1 MKTQRSTDRQC
12 ICTACFSYIERN
24 ENNKIKMSKAEKY
37 RVYRSWLYLFV
48 GSFFLGIIIMNMGNE
63 VFLGDAGIFNTST
76 MNRLKYID
84 INDGKFLAYVL
95 CQRLGGC
102 AVLLILS
109 TTALG
114 LISVYGVVLW
124 QGMVTGMLITAA
136 VIRYGIK
143 GLLLILGGMF
153 PHQCLLI
160 PGGIMLLGWCLENYY
175 WFHRYGR
182 GTVPYFRS
190 RRQQFF
196 HQGILLLW
204 ILLVML
210 IGCVLESYVN
220 PILISDLVK
229 IF

>member
-1 MKTQRSTDRQC
+1 
-12 ICTACFSYIERN
+12 
-24 ENNKIKMSKAEKY
+24 MSRAEKNG
-37 RVYRSWLYLFV
+37 VYRSWLYLFL
-48 GSFFLGIIIMNMGNE
+48 GSFLLGILIMNMGNE
-63 VFLGDAGIFNTST
+63 ILLGDTGIFNTASI
-76 MNRLKYID
+76 NRLKYIE
-84 INDGKFLAYVL
+84 INDGKFFVYVL
-95 CQRLGGC
+95 RQRLGGC
-102 AVLLILS
+102 IVMLILS
-109 TTALG
+109 TTTLG
-114 LISVYGVVLW
+114 LVSAYGVVLW
-124 QGMVTGMLITAA
+124 QGTITGMLMTAA

-160 PGGIMLLGWCLENYY
+160 PGGVMMLGWCLENYY
-175 WFHRYGR
+175 WFHRYGK
-182 GTVPYFRS
+182 GTIPYFRN
-190 RRQQFF
+190 RRQQLF

>member
-1 MKTQRSTDRQC
+1 
-12 ICTACFSYIERN
+12 
-24 ENNKIKMSKAEKY
+24 MSKAEKY
-37 RVYRSWLYLFV
+37 RVYRSWLYLFL
-48 GSFFLGIIIMNMGNE
+48 GSFLLGILIMNVGNE
-63 VFLGDAGIFNTST
+63 TFLGDAGIFNTSS
-76 MNRLKYID
+76 MNRLKYIE
-84 INDGKFLAYVL
+84 INNGKFLTYVL
-95 CQRLGGC
+95 RQRLGGC
-102 AVLLILS
+102 MVLLILS

-114 LISVYGVVLW
+114 LICAYGVVWW

-160 PGGIMLLGWCLENYY
+160 PGGVMLLGWCLENYY

-220 PILISDLVK
+220 PILIYDLIK

>member
-1 MKTQRSTDRQC
+1 
-12 ICTACFSYIERN
+12 
-24 ENNKIKMSKAEKY
+24 MSRAEKNG
-37 RVYRSWLYLFV
+37 VYRSWLYLFL
-48 GSFFLGIIIMNMGNE
+48 GSFLLGILIMNIGNE
-63 VFLGDAGIFNTST
+63 ILLGDAGIFNTASI
-76 MNRLKYID
+76 NRLKYIE
-84 INDGKFLAYVL
+84 INDGKFFIYVL
-95 CQRLGGC
+95 RQRLGGC
-102 AVLLILS
+102 VVLLILS
-109 TTALG
+109 TTTLG
-114 LISVYGVVLW
+114 LVSAYGVVLW
-124 QGMVTGMLITAA
+124 QGTITGMLMTAA

-160 PGGIMLLGWCLENYY
+160 PGGVMMLGWCLENYY
-175 WFHRYGR
+175 WFHRYGK
-182 GTVPYFRS
+182 GTIPYFRN
-190 RRQQFF
+190 RRQQLF

>member
-24 ENNKIKMSKAEKY
+24 ENSKIKMSKAEKY

-95 CQRLGGC
+95 RQRLGGC

>member
-1 MKTQRSTDRQC
+1 MKTEKSTDRRC

-24 ENNKIKMSKAEKY
+24 ENRKIRMSKAEKN

-48 GSFFLGIIIMNMGNE
+48 GSFFLGILIMNMGNE
-63 VFLGDAGIFNTST
+63 IFLGEAGIFNTST
-76 MNRLKYID
+76 MNRLKYIE

-95 CQRLGGC
+95 RQRLGGC
-102 AVLLILS
+102 VVLLILS

-114 LISVYGVVLW
+114 LISAYGVVLW
-124 QGMVTGMLITAA
+124 QGMITGMLITAA

-175 WFHRYGR
+175 WFHRYGK
-182 GTVPYFRS
+182 GTALYFRS

-220 PILISDLVK
+220 PILLSDLVK

>member
-1 MKTQRSTDRQC
+1 
-12 ICTACFSYIERN
+12 
-24 ENNKIKMSKAEKY
+24 MSKAEKN

-48 GSFFLGIIIMNMGNE
+48 GSFFLGILIMNMGNE
-63 VFLGDAGIFNTST
+63 IFLGEAGIFNTST
-76 MNRLKYID
+76 MNRLKYIE

-95 CQRLGGC
+95 RQRLGGC
-102 AVLLILS
+102 VVLLILS

-114 LISVYGVVLW
+114 LISAYGVVLW
-124 QGMVTGMLITAA
+124 QGMITGMLITAA

-175 WFHRYGR
+175 WFHRYGK
-182 GTVPYFRS
+182 GTALYFRS

-220 PILISDLVK
+220 PILLSDLVK

>member
-1 MKTQRSTDRQC
+1 
-12 ICTACFSYIERN
+12 
-24 ENNKIKMSKAEKY
+24 MSKAEKY
-37 RVYRSWLYLFV
+37 RVYRSWLYLFL
-48 GSFFLGIIIMNMGNE
+48 GSFFLGILIMNMGNE
-63 VFLGDAGIFNTST
+63 IFLGDAGIFNTAS
-76 MNRLKYID
+76 MNRLKYIE
-84 INDGKFLAYVL
+84 INDGKFLVYVL
-95 CQRLGGC
+95 RQRLGGC
-102 AVLLILS
+102 VVLLILS

-114 LISVYGVVLW
+114 LISAYGVVLW
-124 QGMVTGMLITAA
+124 QGMITGMLITAA

-160 PGGIMLLGWCLENYY
+160 PGEIMLLGWCLENYY
-175 WFHRYGR
+175 WFHRYGK
-182 GTVPYFRS
+182 GTALYFRS
-190 RRQQFF
+190 KRQQFF

-204 ILLVML
+204 IFLVML

>member
-1 MKTQRSTDRQC
+1 M
-12 ICTACFSYIERN
+12 N
-24 ENNKIKMSKAEKY
+24 KAEKN
-37 RVYRSWLYLFV
+37 RVYRSWLSLFL
-48 GSFFLGIIIMNMGNE
+48 GSFFLGILIMNMGNE

-76 MNRLKYID
+76 MNRLKYIE
-84 INDGKFLAYVL
+84 INDGKFLVYVL
-95 CQRLGGC
+95 RQRLEGC
-102 AVLLILS
+102 VALLLLS
-109 TTALG
+109 ATALG
-114 LISVYGVVLW
+114 LISAYGVVLW
-124 QGMVTGMLITAA
+124 QGFITGMLITAA

-182 GTVPYFRS
+182 GTVPHFRS

-204 ILLVML
+204 ILLVMI

-220 PILISDLVK
+220 PILISDLIK
-229 IF
+229 FF

>member
-1 MKTQRSTDRQC
+1 
-12 ICTACFSYIERN
+12 
-24 ENNKIKMSKAEKY
+24 MSRAEKNG
-37 RVYRSWLYLFV
+37 VYRSWLYLFL
-48 GSFFLGIIIMNMGNE
+48 GSFLLGILIMNMGNE
-63 VFLGDAGIFNTST
+63 ILLGDTGIFNTASI
-76 MNRLKYID
+76 NRLKYIE
-84 INDGKFLAYVL
+84 INDGKFFVYVL
-95 CQRLGGC
+95 RQRLGGC
-102 AVLLILS
+102 IVLLILS
-109 TTALG
+109 TTTLG
-114 LISVYGVVLW
+114 LVSAYGVVLW
-124 QGMVTGMLITAA
+124 QGTITGMLMTAA

-160 PGGIMLLGWCLENYY
+160 PGGVMMLGWCLENYY
-175 WFHRYGR
+175 WFHRYGK
-182 GTVPYFRS
+182 GTIPYFRN
-190 RRQQFF
+190 RRQQLF

>member
-1 MKTQRSTDRQC
+1 
-12 ICTACFSYIERN
+12 
-24 ENNKIKMSKAEKY
+24 MSKAEKY

-95 CQRLGGC
+95 RQRLGGC

>member
-1 MKTQRSTDRQC
+1 
-12 ICTACFSYIERN
+12 
-24 ENNKIKMSKAEKY
+24 MSKAEKY
-37 RVYRSWLYLFV
+37 RVYRSWLYLFL
-48 GSFFLGIIIMNMGNE
+48 GSFFLGILIMNMGNE
-63 VFLGDAGIFNTST
+63 IFLGDVGIFNTAS
-76 MNRLKYID
+76 MNRLKYIE

-95 CQRLGGC
+95 RQRLGGC
-102 AVLLILS
+102 VVLLILS

-114 LISVYGVVLW
+114 LISAYGVVLW
-124 QGMVTGMLITAA
+124 QGMITGMLITAA

-175 WFHRYGR
+175 WFHRYGK

-204 ILLVML
+204 IFLVML

>member
-1 MKTQRSTDRQC
+1 MKTEKSTDRRC

-24 ENNKIKMSKAEKY
+24 ENRKIRMSKAEKN

-48 GSFFLGIIIMNMGNE
+48 GSFFLGILIMNMGNE
-63 VFLGDAGIFNTST
+63 IFLGEAGIFNTST
-76 MNRLKYID
+76 MNRLKYIE

-95 CQRLGGC
+95 RQRLGGC
-102 AVLLILS
+102 VVLLILS

-114 LISVYGVVLW
+114 LISAYGVVLW
-124 QGMVTGMLITAA
+124 QGMITGMLITAA

-175 WFHRYGR
+175 WFHRYGK

-204 ILLVML
+204 IFLVML